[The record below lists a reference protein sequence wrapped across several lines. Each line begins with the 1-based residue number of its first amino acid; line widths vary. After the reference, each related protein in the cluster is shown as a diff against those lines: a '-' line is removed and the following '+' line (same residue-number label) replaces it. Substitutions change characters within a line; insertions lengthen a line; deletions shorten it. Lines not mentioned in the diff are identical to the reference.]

1 VKFLRSFLRESLL
14 NKVDY
19 KTQHLTECHDEGLK
33 VRMIKILVLVTL
45 GLILPLLNDGISC
58 TCNYNED
65 QEEYE
70 VQLLSA
76 CIDLNFSIAI
86 H

>member
-1 VKFLRSFLRESLL
+1 MSESLL

-19 KTQHLTECHDEGLK
+19 KAQHLTECHDEGLK
-33 VRMIKILVLVTL
+33 VRMIEILVLVAL
-45 GLILPLLNDGISC
+45 GLILPLLDNGVSC
-58 TCNYNED
+58 TCYYNEHK
-65 QEEYE
+65 EEHE

-76 CIDLNFSIAI
+76 CIDLIFSIAI